1 MEEEQKRRRQA
12 LATPGKTGTEVRQA
26 MMTASGVKILRQ
38 PEEQPQQE
46 EEEEAE
52 LEMVGVEQTRGSRL
66 SERLLARDAETGGVS
81 DVTPSNSSLSPS
93 PPSPSSQFTPSST
106 QQSATASLLS
116 IRREPRAEPPEPL
129 TFEQRYP
136 RAHQVPPKISLSP
149 YEIRQRSRREV
160 NEPASPNIHQLDPSS
175 LARPSVSPS
184 FNARPP
190 EYAVPPGLHPNSP
203 HVENFEELAGT
214 AVPPVSAVPPLSY
227 TPPRR
232 RPEADSKDLSL
243 SRYPA
248 MIPLS
253 AEISPNCPSTWRPP
267 RSAVILGVEA
277 AVQAAESTRSSPPSL
292 SSGSSDLPRSLN
304 PLDRSLPGGGLH
316 LPTKRDPGPPSLA
329 GSTESSLARPNVV
342 PMGLLTRSEWKSE
355 VYDALSRSERS
366 SPLDPV
372 AARRTKEI
380 RKILGRLPALSRE
393 EKFEK
398 FTEAGAALEAA
409 HVLDLM
415 LVSFPSYLSPNRGK
429 GVR

>member
-26 MMTASGVKILRQ
+26 MMTASGVKILGQ

-253 AEISPNCPSTWRPP
+253 ALLSIHLASTSLSRYPRRRGRRPSRRIYPILSPVTLIRLFRSPSFPQPP
-267 RSAVILGVEA
+267 RPKPTRRRAPSADETRPRSSFTGWVDGVVPCSTERRSNGSPDPIGVE
-277 AVQAAESTRSSPPSL
+277 ER
-292 SSGSSDLPRSLN
+292 
-304 PLDRSLPGGGLH
+304 GL
-316 LPTKRDPGPPSLA
+316 R
-329 GSTESSLARPNVV
+329 RP
-342 PMGLLTRSEWKSE
+342 E
-355 VYDALSRSERS
+355 
-366 SPLDPV
+366 
-372 AARRTKEI
+372 
-380 RKILGRLPALSRE
+380 
-393 EKFEK
+393 
-398 FTEAGAALEAA
+398 
-409 HVLDLM
+409 
-415 LVSFPSYLSPNRGK
+415 
-429 GVR
+429 